1 MFNKDIQLHLLIE
14 TLVKVIKI
22 IIIINSLIQI
32 HFESLWIQNID
43 QDVNLNR
50 NVRTYCDFVNTRQ
63 KYHFT
68 FFLYIQRSNDI
79 GIKTR
84 TQKYSQWYLHTNRK

>member
-1 MFNKDIQLHLLIE
+1 MFNKNIQLHLLIE

-22 IIIINSLIQI
+22 IISINSLIQI

-50 NVRTYCDFVNTRQ
+50 NVRTYCDFALLIQGKNTIS
-63 KYHFT
+63 HSF
-68 FFLYIQRSNDI
+68 YISRDLM
-79 GIKTR
+79 T
-84 TQKYSQWYLHTNRK
+84 